1 MSEENKRIK
10 NILLTTMSVLN
21 RNTKTN
27 YYYIEENGIR
37 LLCSGISTMEPGS
50 KYVLHEHPIDEII
63 AIGTKETYNKEDHI
77 ETSDLS
83 AEFTRLEKIEEVRKP
98 LKELG
103 KEIEE
108 TRKSLD
114 ELGEQLERLQKPLEQ
129 TEEACKLLTEFA
141 EMRGHLKKLEKE
153 HINMRQADIQELS
166 AFEFYKYNIIRYLLN
181 KDSESA
187 MQPHKENV
195 DRADKKALTIRFI
208 PEQIEGS
215 DGDIDDINSIVNAI
229 YGTGEQEIHLYI
241 DVQGGNRTSAHV
253 RNTVLSILSNQYQ
266 DNIHIDAIMAVKF
279 NPAKNEPSEI
289 VDEMRRYRI
298 LDLAS
303 GMNAF
308 IQYGKADMIEKYC
321 KDMGIAED
329 SNVGSL
335 VGYMVD
341 IDEAISLCDI
351 TALETSIENMSGLL
365 GNTDSSRYADD
376 DFVGNVFNILTDG
389 IKKDYGTLLD
399 KPEVEYVEL
408 IAWCARK
415 GFIQQAL
422 TLIEDKMPEVYF
434 ENGVLSYRFGNAND
448 KRRFLS
454 VLGQSYESESN
465 RIFNSLKYEYLKQGK
480 PSKPKQTDDYAAWQ
494 AYEIAKEEYE
504 NRLREKAGSGESVRV
519 NLITNLKDDLIRMI
533 KQEQTDFDK
542 SIFIEKYCRFRRMEK
557 AHEDGWGYTNNMDNV
572 SILVCCGE
580 NNYIYG
586 RNGNSI
592 KITFRAFENRGDS
605 EYKNLNQHL
614 LLHEALKKERN
625 CCNHASQNGV
635 RLPIKVVKCAIEL
648 YVDNVREILS

>member
-21 RNTKTN
+21 RKAKTN
-27 YYYIEENGIR
+27 YYYIEENGKR

-50 KYVLHEHPIDEII
+50 KYILHEQPIDEII
-63 AIGTKETYNKEDHI
+63 AIGTKETYNKEDYI

-83 AEFTRLEKIEEVRKP
+83 AEFTRLEKIEEARKP

-114 ELGEQLERLQKPLEQ
+114 ELGEQLERLQKPLQQ
-129 TEEACKLLTEFA
+129 TGEACKLLTEFA
-141 EMRGHLKKLEKE
+141 EMRGHLKELETE
-153 HINMRQADIQELS
+153 HINMKQSDAQELS

-187 MQPHKENV
+187 MQPHTENV

-266 DNIHIDAIMAVKF
+266 DNIHIDAIIAVKF

-321 KDMGIAED
+321 RDMGIAGD

-434 ENGVLSYRFGNAND
+434 KNGVLSYRFGNGND
-448 KRRFLS
+448 KEEFLS
-454 VLGQSYESESN
+454 VLGQSYESENN
-465 RIFNSLKYEYLKQGK
+465 RIFNSLKYEYLRQGK
-480 PSKPKQTDDYAAWQ
+480 PKRNDYTTEQ
-494 AYEIAKEEYE
+494 AYRIADREYKKK
-504 NRLREKAGSGESVRV
+504 LRGIIGSGEAVYV
-519 NLITNLKDDLIRMI
+519 DLITDLKDDLIRMI
-533 KQEQTDFDK
+533 EQEQKAFHK
-542 SIFIEKYCRFRRMEK
+542 STFIEVYCRFRRMEK
-557 AHEDGWGYTNNMDNV
+557 AKEDNRNYTSPQDNV

-580 NNYIYG
+580 NDYNKN
-586 RNGNSI
+586 RASV
-592 KITFRAFENRGDS
+592 KIRFTAFVRKDDS
-605 EYKNLNQHL
+605 KYEKLNQQL

-625 CCNHASQNGV
+625 CCNHASQRGV
-635 RLPIKVVKCAIEL
+635 RLPIKVVKRAIEL
-648 YVDNVREILS
+648 YAENAKEILLKCE